1 MDQRVSD
8 FDDHRP
14 DNGIFGL
21 RTAIGTWHL
30 TDPWPSSGSSCDI
43 EASVSGSKIRT
54 LKIIIWEYRAWMHV
68 SVIL

>member
-1 MDQRVSD
+1 MDE
-8 FDDHRP
+8 
-14 DNGIFGL
+14 
-21 RTAIGTWHL
+21 GT
-30 TDPWPSSGSSCDI
+30 CEI